1 MTPKTALVTA
11 IACAALVF
19 AVPAAWGD
27 NWGADRKD
35 QAVSQV
41 RPDDRAGPLGAGAVT
56 LPGRVAARRVNNT
69 PGRPDDRG
77 GMRGPGTIPASLP
90 STAAASVQSTFQWDD
105 AALGAGA
112 VLGLLLFGGAVGLTI
127 RHRGRVILS

>member
-11 IACAALVF
+11 SACAALVF

-27 NWGADRKD
+27 NWGADSKD

-56 LPGRVAARRVNNT
+56 PPEPVAAQRVDSA
-69 PGRPDDRG
+69 PSRPDDRG
-77 GMRGPGTIPASLP
+77 GTRAPGASSASVQSP
-90 STAAASVQSTFQWDD
+90 AAASVESTFHWED
-105 AALGAGA
+105 AAFGAGA
-112 VLGLLLFGGAVGLTI
+112 VFGLLLVGGAVGLAI